1 ILSIFINFKILYLCS
16 LSKHLSSKIGGSR
29 TSNCG
34 NCLEFSVLTRLS
46 SVP

>member
-1 ILSIFINFKILYLCS
+1 MKTPDTKAKLLDNIS
-16 LSKHLSSKIGGSR
+16 LSKHLSSKKGGSR